1 MITYRNLRKKPVSF
15 KSLTGHS
22 VVEFDQ
28 LCREWIHADALARE
42 GEVLTRTTKT
52 PRQRKSGGGRK
63 WALDAPTRL
72 VMTLTWLKVYPT
84 WEVLAY
90 LFGLD
95 ERSARRS
102 TKDVIAVLEQ
112 VATFPLEKREKG
124 KHGRSLDRVIEEF
137 PVVEVLIDSREQRI
151 RRPTGQEQQ
160 RPYYSGKK
168 KAHTMKMQA
177 VVSLEGRVQAVS
189 VSVPGST
196 SDLSLLD
203 ESEVVERLRE
213 DEAAATDKA
222 YVGAEKRYP
231 AHTFYIPH
239 KKPRGGEL
247 RPEDVSYNRSVSEV
261 RIAVEHLFGR
271 MSYFGAVSQVFRHR
285 RYRHTGVVRVV
296 ALLADRKVERYLM
309 TQAAHA

>member
-15 KSLTGHS
+15 KSLTGLS
-22 VVEFDQ
+22 VAEFDA
-28 LCREWIHADALARE
+28 LCREWVHADAVARASE
-42 GEVLTRTTKT
+42 RLTRTTRK
-52 PRQRKSGGGRK
+52 PRQRKKGGGRK

-90 LFGLD
+90 LFGVD

-102 TKDVIAVLEQ
+102 TKDMMSVLET

-124 KHGRSLDRVIEEF
+124 KHGKSLERVLEEF

-151 RRPTGQEQQ
+151 RRPTGSAEQ

-177 VVSLEGRVQAVS
+177 AVSLDGRVQAVS

-196 SDLSLLD
+196 SDISLL
-203 ESEVVERLRE
+203 EKSEVIEQLRG
-213 DEAAATDKA
+213 DEAAALDKA

-231 AHTFYIPH
+231 SHTFYIPH
-239 KKPRGGEL
+239 KKPCGGEL
-247 RPEDVSYNRSVSEV
+247 TVWEASYNRSVSEI
-261 RIAVEHLFGR
+261 RIGVEHFFGR
-271 MSYFGAVSQVFRHR
+271 MSYFGAVREVFRHR
-285 RYRHTGVVRVV
+285 RYRHPGVVRVV
-296 ALLADRKVERYLM
+296 ASLVDRKIESYLM
-309 TQAAHA
+309 TKMAHA